1 MEGLASSF
9 EVITQGIKG
18 LADLLKYINPFD
30 ENFILKGIIETIGNI
45 LSYINPFSENF
56 FGWKL
61 IELFGNLLQKLF
73 IPSEESVNN
82 LVDSVKSKFAFI
94 DYIKS
99 SVNDINSILNGS
111 VPAPSLTIH
120 VSDSSFTTAQ
130 DIKVLDLTWYK
141 QFKEFGDKIITGF
154 IYALFIWRIYI
165 GLPNIISGAGSTIND
180 VPAEVSDIQ
189 AYAKFGFGRATTTK
203 RGKGNLRN

>member
-1 MEGLASSF
+1 MATTF
-9 EVITQGIKG
+9 EAITQGLKDVAG
-18 LADLLKYINPFD
+18 LLDYINPLSD
-30 ENFILKGIIETIGNI
+30 KFIFKEMFSWL
-45 LSYINPFSENF
+45 NPFSENF
-56 FGWKL
+56 FGWKIIDL
-61 IELFGNLLQKLF
+61 LGNLLEKLF

-120 VSDSSFTTAQ
+120 VSASSFTTAQ
-130 DIKVLDLTWYK
+130 DIKILDLSWYK
-141 QFKEFGDKIITGF
+141 QFKDFGDKIITGF
-154 IYALFIWRIYI
+154 VYALFIWRVYI
-165 GLPNIISGAGSTIND
+165 GLPNIISGAGSAIND
-180 VPAEVSDIQ
+180 VPAEVNDIQ

-203 RGKGNLRN
+203 RGKGNMRN